1 MLTAID
7 LVLPPACAGCGDR
20 GAILCGTCIGSF
32 RPPGSARDR
41 FVAPDPAVVIGGQL
55 AVAIAAFGY
64 AGRLRRLMH
73 RLKYTG
79 ISRVAEPLAVCA
91 APVLHRLL
99 SVSGPATLVPVPVSE
114 ARRRRR
120 GYNQAALIAR
130 ALARRSGAAL
140 AEPLA
145 RSRETQAQHRLDR
158 AARARNLRGAF
169 TVDARRAVP
178 NEVILIDDILTTGA
192 TLDACAE
199 VLLAAGART
208 VYGFAI
214 AREV

>member
-1 MLTAID
+1 MLKAID
-7 LVLPPACAGCGDR
+7 LLLPPACAGCGER
-20 GAILCGTCIGSF
+20 GSILCDACIGTF
-32 RPPGSARDR
+32 RPPGSPHDR

-64 AGRLRRLMH
+64 AGRLRRVMH

-79 ISRVAEPLAVCA
+79 ASRVAEPLASCA
-91 APVLHRLL
+91 APALHRLL
-99 SVSGPATLVPVPVSE
+99 SISGPAVLVPVPVSE
-114 ARRRRR
+114 ARRRGR
-120 GYNQAALIAR
+120 GFNQAALIAR
-130 ALARRSGAAL
+130 MLARRAQVAV

-145 RSRETQAQHRLDR
+145 RSRETQAQHRLNR

-169 TVDARRAVP
+169 TARQPVP
-178 NEVILIDDILTTGA
+178 AEVILVDDILTTGA

-199 VLLAAGART
+199 LLMAAGARN
-208 VYGFAI
+208 VYGFAV

>member
-1 MLTAID
+1 
-7 LVLPPACAGCGDR
+7 
-20 GAILCGTCIGSF
+20 
-32 RPPGSARDR
+32 
-41 FVAPDPAVVIGGQL
+41 VAPDPAVVIGGQL

-64 AGRLRRLMH
+64 AWRLRRAMH
-73 RLKYTG
+73 RLKYAG
-79 ISRVAEPLAVCA
+79 VSRVAEPLAACA
-91 APVLHRLL
+91 APALNRLL
-99 SVSGPATLVPVPVSE
+99 GISGPAMLVPVPVSE

-130 ALARRSGAAL
+130 ALARRSGVGV

-158 AARARNLRGAF
+158 AARSRNLRGAF
-169 TVDARRAVP
+169 TTRASVP
-178 NEVILIDDILTTGA
+178 ENVILVDDILTTGA

>member
-1 MLTAID
+1 MLKAMD
-7 LVLPPACAGCGDR
+7 LILPPACAGCGER
-20 GAILCGTCIGSF
+20 GSILCGDCIGTF

-41 FVAPDPAVVIGGQL
+41 FVAPDPAVVIGGQV
-55 AVAIAAFGY
+55 AVAIAAFRY
-64 AGRLRRLMH
+64 AGRLRRVMH

-79 ISRVAEPLAVCA
+79 ASRVAEPLSACA
-91 APVLHRLL
+91 GPVLHRLM
-99 SVSGPATLVPVPVSE
+99 SISGPATLMPVPVSE

-130 ALARRSGAAL
+130 ALARRNGVAV
-140 AEPLA
+140 AEPLS
-145 RSRETQAQHRLDR
+145 RTRETQAQHRLDR

-169 TVDARRAVP
+169 TARESAP
-178 NEVILIDDILTTGA
+178 ENVILVDDILTTGA

>member
-1 MLTAID
+1 MLKAID
-7 LVLPPACAGCGDR
+7 LLLPPACAGCGER
-20 GAILCGTCIGSF
+20 GSILCGDCIGAF

-41 FVAPDPAVVIGGQL
+41 FVGPDPAVVIGGQV

-64 AGRLRRLMH
+64 AGRLRRVVH

-79 ISRVAEPLAVCA
+79 ASRVADPLAACA
-91 APVLHRLL
+91 APALCRLL
-99 SVSGPATLVPVPVSE
+99 SISGKATLVPVPVGE

-130 ALARRSGAAL
+130 ALGRRAGVGV
-140 AEPLA
+140 AEPLT

-158 AARARNLRGAF
+158 AARSRNLRGAF
-169 TVDARRAVP
+169 TARQPVP
-178 NEVILIDDILTTGA
+178 KDVILVDDILTTGA

-199 VLLAAGART
+199 VLLAAGARS

>member
-1 MLTAID
+1 MLKAID
-7 LVLPPACAGCGDR
+7 LLLPPACAGCGER
-20 GAILCGTCIGSF
+20 GSILCGECIGAF
-32 RPPGSARDR
+32 RPPGSARNR

-55 AVAIAAFGY
+55 AVAISAFAY
-64 AGRLRRLMH
+64 AGRLRRVMH

-79 ISRVAEPLAVCA
+79 ASRVAEPLASCT
-91 APVLHRLL
+91 APALHRLM
-99 SVSGPATLVPVPVSE
+99 SISGPAVLVPVPVSE

-120 GYNQAALIAR
+120 GYNQAALIVRMLASR
-130 ALARRSGAAL
+130 AQMAV

-145 RSRETQAQHRLDR
+145 RSRETQAQHRLNR

-169 TVDARRAVP
+169 TVDARRPVP
-178 NEVILIDDILTTGA
+178 EEVILVDDILTTGA

>member
-1 MLTAID
+1 
-7 LVLPPACAGCGDR
+7 
-20 GAILCGTCIGSF
+20 
-32 RPPGSARDR
+32 
-41 FVAPDPAVVIGGQL
+41 
-55 AVAIAAFGY
+55 
-64 AGRLRRLMH
+64 MH

-79 ISRVAEPLAVCA
+79 ASRVAEPLAACA
-91 APVLHRLL
+91 EAALHRLL
-99 SVSGPATLVPVPVSE
+99 NISGPATLVPVPVSE

-130 ALARRSGAAL
+130 ALARRSGVAV
-140 AEPLA
+140 AETLA

-169 TVDARRAVP
+169 TVDAPGPVP
-178 NEVILIDDILTTGA
+178 KDVILVDDILTTGA
-192 TLDACAE
+192 TLDACSE
-199 VLLAAGART
+199 VLLAVGART

>member
-1 MLTAID
+1 
-7 LVLPPACAGCGDR
+7 
-20 GAILCGTCIGSF
+20 
-32 RPPGSARDR
+32 
-41 FVAPDPAVVIGGQL
+41 VAPDPAVVIGGQL

-64 AGRLRRLMH
+64 AGRLRRVMH

-79 ISRVAEPLAVCA
+79 TSRVAEPLAACA
-91 APVLHRLL
+91 APALHRLL
-99 SVSGPATLVPVPVSE
+99 GISGPATLVPVPVSE

-130 ALARRSGAAL
+130 ALARQCGVGV

-158 AARARNLRGAF
+158 AARSRNLRGAF
-169 TVDARRAVP
+169 TARESVP
-178 NEVILIDDILTTGA
+178 ENVILVDDILTTGA

-208 VYGFAI
+208 VCGFAI

>member
-1 MLTAID
+1 MLKAID
-7 LVLPPACAGCGDR
+7 LLLPPACAGCGER
-20 GAILCGTCIGSF
+20 GSILCGDCIGAF

-41 FVAPDPAVVIGGQL
+41 FVAPDPAVVIGGRL
-55 AVAIAAFGY
+55 MVAIAAFGY
-64 AGRLRRLMH
+64 AGRLRRVMH

-79 ISRVAEPLAVCA
+79 ASRVAGPLAACA
-91 APVLHRLL
+91 APALHRLMNI
-99 SVSGPATLVPVPVSE
+99 SGEATLVPVPVGE

-130 ALARRSGAAL
+130 ALARQCGVGV

-145 RSRETQAQHRLDR
+145 RSRETRAQHRLDR
-158 AARARNLRGAF
+158 AARSRNLRGAF
-169 TVDARRAVP
+169 AAHRPVP
-178 NEVILIDDILTTGA
+178 KDVILVDDILTTGA

-199 VLLAAGART
+199 VLLAAGARS

>member
-1 MLTAID
+1 MLKAID
-7 LVLPPACAGCGDR
+7 LVLPPACAGCGER
-20 GAILCGTCIGSF
+20 GAILCRTCIATF
-32 RPPGSARDR
+32 RPPGSDRDR
-41 FVAPDPAVVIGGQL
+41 FVAPDPAVVIGGQT
-55 AVAIAAFGY
+55 AVAIAGFGY
-64 AGRLRRLMH
+64 AGRLRRVMH

-79 ISRVAEPLAVCA
+79 ACRVADPLAACA
-91 APVLHRLL
+91 APALHRLL
-99 SVSGPATLVPVPVSE
+99 GISGPATLVPVPVSE

-130 ALARRSGAAL
+130 ALARTSRSAV
-140 AEPLA
+140 AELLE
-145 RSRETQAQHRLDR
+145 RSRETRAQHRLNR

-169 TVDARRAVP
+169 TARESVP
-178 NEVILIDDILTTGA
+178 ENVILVDDILTTGA

-199 VLLAAGART
+199 VLVAAGART

>member
-1 MLTAID
+1 MID
-7 LVLPPACAGCGDR
+7 LLLPPACAGCGER
-20 GAILCGTCIGSF
+20 GSILCDACIGAF

-41 FVAPDPAVVIGGQL
+41 FVAPDPAVVIGGHPT
-55 AVAIAAFGY
+55 VAIAAFAYVG
-64 AGRLRRLMH
+64 GLRRVMH

-79 ISRVAEPLAVCA
+79 ASRVAEPLAACA
-91 APVLHRLL
+91 APALDRLIGI
-99 SVSGPATLVPVPVSE
+99 SGPATLVPVPVGE

-130 ALARRSGAAL
+130 ILAPRARVAV

-145 RSRETQAQHRLDR
+145 RSRETQAQHRLNR

-169 TVDARRAVP
+169 TARRPVP
-178 NEVILIDDILTTGA
+178 EEVILVDDILTTGA

-199 VLLAAGART
+199 VLMAAGSRT
-208 VYGFAI
+208 VYGFTI